1 MTGHIFLEGEI
12 GDKVTIDSVRADI
25 ANYPQATGWDV
36 HINSPGGDVDAG
48 YAIGN
53 ILSSLKNTTA
63 NIGALCASIATYDA
77 HCCDNIV
84 MGPAGDFTIHLPTGD
99 VGGTAQDHRNA
110 AERLDRIK
118 AELVNRYMKRV
129 GKKGIT
135 AQQVSA
141 MIDQE
146 TSMSPA
152 EALKMGFVDA
162 VQEKLKAVA
171 KIKLKMENTLTK
183 EEALSFFDKMDKKI
197 DKFLSKIFKNAVQ
210 IALADGTMATSDAAT
225 PDALVGSSIIG
236 GDGQPL
242 PDGPTET
249 ADGYV
254 ITVAGGKC
262 TDYEPVNADAKGN
275 DKAAL
280 ETLQKENAA
289 LKEQLAAKNAEAT
302 KAVAATAKVEAEF
315 KNEFKA
321 LKAELEEL
329 KTKTFGDNTPPD
341 KDPKFRND
349 GDTQKPFDPMDELAE
364 AFISSRPTELIKL
377 WKNGTK

>member
-12 GDKVTIDSVRADI
+12 GDTVTIDSVRADI
-25 ANYPQATGWDV
+25 ANYPQATAWDV
-36 HINSPGGDVDAG
+36 HINSNGGDVDTG

-77 HCCDNIV
+77 HCCDKIV

-118 AELVNRYMKRV
+118 TELVNRYMKRV

-135 AQQVSA
+135 VQQVSV
-141 MIDQE
+141 MIDKE
-146 TSMSPA
+146 TSMSPS
-152 EALKMGFVDA
+152 EALAMGFVDT

-171 KIKLKMENTLTK
+171 KIKLKMENTLTR
-183 EEALSFFDKMDKKI
+183 EEATSFFDKMDKKI
-197 DKFLSKIFKNAVQ
+197 DKFFSKMFKNQVQ
-210 IALADGTMATSDAAT
+210 IALADGTMATSDAAS
-225 PDALVGSSIIG
+225 PDALVGSNVLG

-249 ADGYV
+249 ADGYI
-254 ITVAGGKC
+254 ITCVGGKV
-262 TDYEPVNADAKGN
+262 TAYEPANADQKPDPN
-275 DKAAL
+275 KAL

-289 LKEQLAAKNAEAT
+289 LKEQLAAKNSEAA
-302 KAVAATAKVEAEF
+302 KAVQATAKIEAEF
-315 KNEFKA
+315 KNEFKN
-321 LKAELEEL
+321 LKTELEEL
-329 KTKTFGDNTPPD
+329 KTKTFGESGAGPKN
-341 KDPKFRND
+341 PKFKDQDED
-349 GDTQKPFDPMDELAE
+349 GGEIFDPMKELADS
-364 AFISSRPTELIKL
+364 FLTSRTTPF
-377 WKNGTK
+377 NR